1 MGSGLPAGSSGHA
14 PGTIVGR
21 RYRLDAV
28 IGVGGMG
35 VVHRATDQIMR
46 RTVAVKEV
54 RMPTGSPAANAD
66 ARERVLREA
75 RSAGRIHHP
84 GAVGVLDVI
93 DDGELP
99 WIVMELVEG
108 EPLSARIEREGGLPV
123 DQVAQIGIS
132 LAYALDAA
140 HRLGVVHRDVKPSN
154 VLLNRDGQAR
164 LTDFGIAV
172 SDGDPR
178 LTRTGEVVG
187 SPAYL
192 APERAHGEPGGPE
205 CDVWGLGATLYA
217 AAEGEPPFGG
227 ATPLDILT
235 SVVEGLIRPARHAG
249 RLGPLLEGMLSQRE
263 LERPTLTN
271 VRTRLRDLA
280 GETPGRPSATGQTR
294 AAPRPT
300 SPPPARPAASSAGR
314 SSASPPVPP
323 RAATPSTPRAA
334 TPRPATARPT
344 PVTPRPVTPATPR
357 PAGPA
362 APDPV
367 TPATPRPAEPA
378 TPRQGPAPAADATA
392 VAGPTRVFA
401 EAPVSPASPDPRTE
415 AEGAEKEAGPVTTG
429 PVEAQV
435 PTTVIM
441 KGALA
446 DDTVGDGPGQ
456 GADLPAS
463 TSTLV
468 GDPAVNQPT
477 PGATEVPRPRGD
489 AAELDDLADYWDSG
503 SAWATSRPTGPAS
516 DGPASADE
524 ASPSDDP
531 PRPPRPRRP
540 GEDTPPRSQAER
552 RAMIVLAVL
561 VVVLA
566 VALLVVRLSADD
578 GKDDRQAS
586 TPAAATSDLASSAP
600 PSAVPDGPL
609 AAATSPVPPPR
620 GWVSYTDPAGWS
632 LAYPSSWKRAAGA
645 GGAGTVD
652 FTNPTTGTVLRVGS
666 AGQAPASVLRDWL
679 TNFDTASHSGPM
691 GLADYQRLRLAPVG
705 TGDGSTEADWE
716 YTYSMDGGKVHVLS
730 RGADRGGHG
739 YLLSWRTGEQQ
750 WASDQALR
758 RQLFATFRPAP

>member
-14 PGTIVGR
+14 PGTVVGR
-21 RYRLDAV
+21 RYRLDGV

-108 EPLSARIEREGGLPV
+108 EPLSARVEREGGLPV
-123 DQVAQIGIS
+123 EEVAQIGIS

-154 VLLNRDGQAR
+154 VLLTQDGQAR

-172 SDGDPR
+172 SNGDPR

-217 AAEGEPPFGG
+217 AVEGEPPFGG

-235 SVVEGLIRPARHAG
+235 SVVEGLIRPPRHAG
-249 RLGPLLEGMLSQRE
+249 RLGPLLDGMLSQRE
-263 LERPTLTN
+263 LDRPTLTS

-280 GETPGRPSATGQTR
+280 GETPGRPSVAGQTR
-294 AAPRPT
+294 TTTRPTGPPPRRPATSSPGRAPAAP
-300 SPPPARPAASSAGR
+300 
-314 SSASPPVPP
+314 
-323 RAATPSTPRAA
+323 PSTPGPAN
-334 TPRPATARPT
+334 PRPATARAA
-344 PVTPRPVTPATPR
+344 TPATPR
-357 PAGPA
+357 PAAPSPAAPVTPLPVEPTAAEPVTASAAGAGPA
-362 APDPV
+362 ADG
-367 TPATPRPAEPA
+367 T
-378 TPRQGPAPAADATA
+378 AAASGTA
-392 VAGPTRVFA
+392 LAGPTRVLA
-401 EAPVSPASPDPRTE
+401 EAPVSEGSPDLQPAEVPSAEQE
-415 AEGAEKEAGPVTTG
+415 AAPATSGADEAR
-429 PVEAQV
+429 V

-441 KGALA
+441 KDVLA
-446 DDTVGDGPGQ
+446 DETVTDGRDPRTDEAQ
-456 GADLPAS
+456 P

-468 GDPAVNQPT
+468 GGPSVNQPT
-477 PGATEVPRPRGD
+477 PDATEVLQPRGD
-489 AAELDDLADYWDSG
+489 AGELDDLARYWASG
-503 SAWATSRPTGPAS
+503 SAWTSSRPAGPPD
-516 DGPASADE
+516 DGPASED
-524 ASPSDDP
+524 ASGPVEDP
-531 PRPPRPRRP
+531 PRPPRPKRP
-540 GEDTPPRSQAER
+540 GEETPPRSQAER
-552 RAMIVLAVL
+552 RAVIVLAVL

-566 VALLVVRLSADD
+566 LALVAVRLSADD
-578 GKDDRQAS
+578 GKDNRPAS
-586 TPAAATSDLASSAP
+586 APAAATSDLGPSAP
-600 PSAVPDGPL
+600 ASAVPDGPL
-609 AAATSPVPPPR
+609 AAATTTVTPPR
-620 GWVSYTDPAGWS
+620 GWVSYVDAAGWS
-632 LAYPSSWKRAAGA
+632 LAYPSSWKRSAGV
-645 GGAGTVD
+645 GGTGTVD
-652 FTNPTTGTVLRVGS
+652 FTNPATGTVLRVGS
-666 AGQAPASVLRDWL
+666 AGQAPASILRDWL
-679 TNFDTASHSGPM
+679 TNFDTASQGGPM
-691 GLADYQRLRLAPVG
+691 GLTDYQRLRLAPVG

-716 YTYSMDGGKVHVLS
+716 YTYSKDGGKVHVLS

-739 YLLSWRTGEQQ
+739 YLLSWQTEDKQ
-750 WASDQALR
+750 WASDQGLR